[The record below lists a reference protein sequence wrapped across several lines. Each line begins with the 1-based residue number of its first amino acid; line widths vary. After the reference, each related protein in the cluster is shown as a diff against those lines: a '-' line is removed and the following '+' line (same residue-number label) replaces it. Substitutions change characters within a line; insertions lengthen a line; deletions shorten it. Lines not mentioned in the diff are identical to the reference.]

1 MTMKLGAAMFLFAWL
16 SSPVAAQT
24 ICGRVTSE
32 AEVHCIPN
40 LRPFGTMFA
49 MFPDSPHVQLWI
61 RDDSPLSQTYF
72 VRLVYM
78 NGGIADVTYALLT
91 TKAGVGFGSIPIPS
105 LRPTRIDYWDVR
117 RWQMRTIAL

>member
-1 MTMKLGAAMFLFAWL
+1 MKLGTAALLFAF
-16 SSPVAAQT
+16 SISPAAAQT
-24 ICGRVTSE
+24 ICGRITSE
-32 AEVHCIPN
+32 AEVHCLPN

-61 RDDSPLSQTYF
+61 RDDAPLSRTYF

-78 NGGIADVTYALLT
+78 NGGIVDVTYALLST
-91 TKAGVGFGSIPIPS
+91 RAGVGFASIPIPS
-105 LRPTRIDYWDVR
+105 LRPTRIDYWDVN